1 MQVSLGGSS
10 PGLCPQD
17 ADTVSSL
24 CPHTVV
30 PLCVCVSQSHKD
42 TSPAGLAHPR
52 DLTLPYLCKGPVS
65 KCSPIPRSW
74 GSGLQHVNVGDA
86 AQPKRGA
93 LAALGLGGSDHPSIW
108 LLASLGSRIE
118 QGSHLHRGQVS
129 DLRRSQAIGGS
140 RPWGLSPRGP
150 PRALGPVLRAAASS
164 VEPARE
170 APSGARPPSWWLYPA
185 RPGRSPVEAA

>member
-10 PGLCPQD
+10 PGLCPRG

-24 CPHTVV
+24 CAHTVV

-42 TSPAGLAHPR
+42 WPTPGTSLY
-52 DLTLPYLCKGPVS
+52 LTSVKAPFPNAVPFHGP
-65 KCSPIPRSW
+65 
-74 GSGLQHVNVGDA
+74 GGQGFNVNVGDT

-185 RPGRSPVEAA
+185 RPGRRPVEAA